1 MKLISLS
8 SRPKPAL
15 FSKRATTNPAAAYLA
30 SLNSPLSRLTMV
42 SPLNRAAGI
51 MNPSLSGKE
60 AWKAVPWELMRVE
73 HVRAVIAEV
82 AGSPAT
88 RNKALAAM
96 KGVAR
101 SAWELH
107 LLENE
112 ELLRIQSIKGD
123 SGSRELAGRF
133 VTEGEIKG
141 LLRECSKDSTP
152 AGARDAAM
160 IAIAASTGTRRAEIA
175 SIAAENLV
183 TDEDGNYRIKI
194 IGKKN
199 KERTIFIRGN
209 AARFL
214 QDWLLLRFEAG
225 SEFGPLFCA
234 ILKSGRLLPEK
245 CISPTAADR
254 VLRKRCSQASL
265 SDLDWHDL
273 RRTTTSNLLDAGADI
288 STVAGILGHS
298 NVQTTARYDRRGE
311 RARMKATELI
321 SVPYFERK
329 PSAAS

>member
-1 MKLISLS
+1 MISLS
-8 SRPKPAL
+8 SGQKPAIP
-15 FSKRATTNPAAAYLA
+15 SKRSPVNPASFYLA

-51 MNPSLSGKE
+51 MNPTLSGKE
-60 AWKAVPWELMRVE
+60 AWKSVPWGMLRVE
-73 HVRAVIAEV
+73 HIRAVLAQV
-82 AGSPAT
+82 SGSPAT
-88 RNKALAAM
+88 RNKTLAAL

-101 SAWELH
+101 SAWELRQ
-107 LLENE
+107 LKTDDWM
-112 ELLRIQSIKGD
+112 RIQSIKGD

-160 IAIAASTGTRRAEIA
+160 IAIAASTGARRAEIA

-183 TDEDGNYRIKI
+183 TDEDGNYQIKI
-194 IGKKN
+194 IGKRN
-199 KERTIFIRGN
+199 KERTIFVRGN

-214 QDWLLLRFEAG
+214 QDWLQTRFEAI
-225 SEFGPLFCA
+225 SQCGPLFCA
-234 ILKSGRLLPEK
+234 ILKSGRLLTEK
-245 CISPTAADR
+245 GISPTAADR
-254 VLRKRCSQASL
+254 ILRKRCSQASL

-311 RARMKATELI
+311 RSRIKASELI

-329 PSAAS
+329 LSA